1 METRGENR
9 EKRRPGRGENRGG
22 GGGGPRVALFDE
34 MEYFH
39 DLKTSPSGQAD
50 RTSITLKTVQ
60 ILVNNLPED
69 PKMNMNC
76 HLSKQN
82 QIK

>member
-50 RTSITLKTVQ
+50 KTSITLKPY
-60 ILVNNLPED
+60 NLPED